1 MVFDSLHIMVDGFR
15 GVSVAED
22 VRFKN
27 KESALLK
34 STKFPE
40 NFDQKVDTSKVS
52 MEVMRPWIAERV
64 ELLLGFEDDVLVEF
78 ISGLLE
84 NETFPDPRQM
94 QIAITGFLE
103 KKARPFMA
111 ELWSLLLSAQDSVGG
126 IPRAFVEEKKREM
139 QQKRS
144 ETDGMMEEVRRRNAP
159 HAPGRHEGRLPSRFD
174 HGRPPVEAE
183 SRGSYRRRQP
193 DEFVDKRGNV
203 TRRERDAGWGP
214 RARTDAEDRRDDR
227 RSDTDERRP
236 RNDERYRRDRYDDER
251 SDPERYRRERY
262 DDERSS
268 RYDERSS
275 RYDGPSSRYDGRRST
290 SPDPTPERRNPY
302 A

>member
-1 MVFDSLHIMVDGFR
+1 MVDGFR

-126 IPRAFVEEKKREM
+126 IPRAFVEAKKREM

-144 ETDGMMEEVRRRNAP
+144 ETEGMMDEVRRRNAP
-159 HAPGRHEGRLPSRFD
+159 HAPGRHEGRPPSRFD

-214 RARTDAEDRRDDR
+214 RARMDAEDRRDDR
-227 RSDTDERRP
+227 RSDADERRP
-236 RNDERYRRDRYDDER
+236 RDD
-251 SDPERYRRERY
+251 DRYRRERY

-268 RYDERSS
+268 RYDDRSNRYDERSS
-275 RYDGPSSRYDGRRST
+275 RYDERPSRYDDRSSRYDDRSHRYDDRRST
-290 SPDPTPERRNPY
+290 SPDPTPERRSPY